1 MGNKVFTPPY
11 TINEIDPILPFSQI
25 VDWGIEKLDI
35 KKIHK
40 LGITGK
46 GVKVGVIDSGCF
58 LEHQDLQIASAKDF
72 TNTSTQDTSGHG
84 THVAGIIA
92 AKDNTLGVLGV
103 APDAELHIYKAL
115 DGEYGSL
122 DSITKALKAAIE
134 DGMDIINMSLGT
146 PVHAKSLESLCKKAK
161 DKGIVIVAASGNTG
175 QEQNF
180 YPASYDS
187 CISVGAID
195 KLFEVADFTT
205 YNEQLDIVAPGS
217 KILSTH
223 LKGKYAILSGTSMAA
238 PFVSGC
244 LALLKQAGVELTYE
258 NITKSTIDILSNG
271 FDKKSGYGI
280 IDPKVSLNLPKE
292 EKKVSCFQKFF
303 NRLLQI

>member
-1 MGNKVFTPPY
+1 MKNRVFIPPY
-11 TINEIDPILPFSQI
+11 VVNEVSPILPFSQV
-25 VDWGIEKLDI
+25 VDWGLEKLAI
-35 KKIHK
+35 QEIHK

-58 LEHQDLQIASAKDF
+58 LKHQDLVIASAKDF
-72 TNTSTQDTSGHG
+72 TGTTPDDTSGHG

-92 AKDNTLGVLGV
+92 AKDNTMGVLGV
-103 APDAELHIYKAL
+103 APDVELHIYKAL
-115 DGEYGSL
+115 NGEYGSL

-146 PVHAKSLESLCKKAK
+146 QSDAKSLQSLCKKAK
-161 DKGIVIVAASGNTG
+161 EKGIVIVAASGNTG
-175 QEQNF
+175 LEQNF

-187 CISVGAID
+187 CIAVGAVD
-195 KLFEVADFTT
+195 KLLEVADFTT
-205 YNEQLDIVAPGS
+205 HGEHLDIVAPGS

-244 LALLKQAGVELTYE
+244 LALLKQAGIELTYE
-258 NITKSTIDILSNG
+258 NIIKSTIDILEIG

-280 IDPKVSLNLPKE
+280 IDPKVALQLPKQE
-292 EKKVSCFQKFF
+292 VKASCIKSFFKK
-303 NRLLQI
+303 LL